1 MTKETL
7 KSIYQ
12 ARGTFF
18 VLLAKELQEWKIDSE
33 EEQKKIDSII
43 RALTKY
49 CNWLQDQLDNLQ

>member
-1 MTKETL
+1 MNNETL

-18 VLLAKELQEWKIDSE
+18 VLFAKELQEWKIDSE

-49 CNWLQDQLDNLQ
+49 CNWLQDQIDSL

>member
-1 MTKETL
+1 MNNETL

-18 VLLAKELQEWKIDSE
+18 VLLAKELKEWKIDSE

-49 CNWLQDQLDNLQ
+49 CNWLQDQIDSL